1 MPIRFMIGLK
11 IIETLVSINKSLRGW
26 RDFLFFSV
34 LVQSHIKSRLKQKET
49 ALSKT
54 QFEDYL
60 I

>member
-34 LVQSHIKSRLKQKET
+34 LVQSHIKNRLKQKET